1 MLYTEGKWREG
12 PPRQR
17 DTLRWVSVLKIA
29 SNGMYIFQAT
39 NSNQPVWFMDLD
51 TNNNITKYERNL
63 EQGILKSVIF
73 KRVDMSLLF
82 LEFF

>member
-1 MLYTEGKWREG
+1 
-12 PPRQR
+12 
-17 DTLRWVSVLKIA
+17 
-29 SNGMYIFQAT
+29 
-39 NSNQPVWFMDLD
+39 MDLD